1 VILDRYIVR
10 EIGKP
15 LGVVCAVLIAT
26 FMTYISARF
35 LADAADGLLPPRT
48 VLALVLLR
56 TGIAMEVLLPITLF
70 LSVVRGL
77 GRLHTDAEMI
87 AITAAGVPPARVVR
101 AVLGVALVVGLIVGV
116 LSLLVRPWAYE
127 QTYRLRAQAAVEFD
141 VRRLD
146 AGRFY
151 EKQRGDHVVF
161 AERYNR
167 EQDQLENV
175 FVHSEENGAVKVVYA
190 RRASQRVDRTGQR
203 LLVAHDGHYYQ
214 LQVGDG
220 GADRTATFGRAEIP
234 LGDDRE
240 VTLEYRRKSAATV
253 ELARSTGRSDIA
265 ELHWRLSLPVATVL
279 LALLA
284 VALSRTSPRRGPNAR
299 FGVAV
304 LVYAA
309 YYNLKALAKTL
320 VENGT
325 VPPFPGLLWVDAALL
340 LLVVLMLRHLL
351 RGARWTEP

>member
-35 LADAADGLLPPRT
+35 LADAADGILPPRT

-56 TGIAMEVLLPITLF
+56 TAIAVEVLLPITLF

-87 AITAAGVPPARVVR
+87 AITASGVSPVRVVR
-101 AVLGVALVVGLIVGV
+101 AVLGLALVVGLVVGV

-127 QTYRLRAQAAVEFD
+127 QAYRLRAQAAVEFD
-141 VRRLD
+141 VRRID

-151 EKQRGDHVVF
+151 EKQHGDHVVF
-161 AERYNR
+161 AERYNQ
-167 EQDQLENV
+167 EQDQLEGV
-175 FVHSEENGAVKVVYA
+175 FVHSEEDGAIKVIYA
-190 RRASQRVDRTGQR
+190 RRASQRVDRNGQR
-203 LLVAHDGHYYQ
+203 TLIAYDGTYYR
-214 LQVGDG
+214 LRVGE
-220 GADRTATFGRAEIP
+220 GADRLGTFGRAEIP
-234 LGDDRE
+234 LADDKD
-240 VTLEYRRKSAATV
+240 VALEYRRKSAPTA
-253 ELARSTGRSDIA
+253 ELARSSGRSDIA

-284 VALSRTSPRRGPNAR
+284 VPLSRTSPRQGRNAR

-309 YYNLKALAKTL
+309 YYNLKGLGKAL
-320 VENGT
+320 VDNGT
-325 VPPFPGLLWVDAALL
+325 IGPFPGLLWVDVALA
-340 LLVVLMLRHLL
+340 LLVVLMLRPLL
-351 RGARWTEP
+351 RGARWTNP

>member
-1 VILDRYIVR
+1 VILDRYVVR

-15 LGVVCAVLIAT
+15 LGVVCAALIAI

-35 LADAADGLLPPRT
+35 LADAADGMLPPRT

-56 TGIAMEVLLPITLF
+56 TAIALEVLLPITLF

-87 AITAAGVPPARVVR
+87 AMTAAGVSPARAVR
-101 AVLGVALVVGLIVGV
+101 AVLGLALLVGLAVGV
-116 LSLLVRPWAYE
+116 LSLLVRPRAYE

-151 EKQRGDHVVF
+151 EKQHGDHVVF
-161 AERYNR
+161 AERYDR
-167 EQDQLENV
+167 EQDQMEGV
-175 FVHSEENGAVKVVYA
+175 FIHSDEDGAVKVIFA
-190 RRASQRVDRTGQR
+190 RRATQRVDRTGQR
-203 LLVAHDGHYYQ
+203 VLTAYDGHYYR
-214 LQVGDG
+214 LRTGEG
-220 GADRTATFGRAEIP
+220 GADRTGTFGRAEIP
-234 LGDDRE
+234 LADDRD
-240 VTLEYRRKSAATV
+240 VTLEYRRKSAPTA
-253 ELARSTGRSDIA
+253 ELARSTVRSDIS
-265 ELHWRLSLPVATVL
+265 ELHWRLGLPVSTVL

-284 VALSRTSPRRGPNAR
+284 VPLSRTSPRQGRNAR

-309 YYNLKALAKTL
+309 YYNAKALAKSL
-320 VENGT
+320 VDNGT
-325 VPPFPGLLWVDAALL
+325 IGPFPGLLWVDAALL
-340 LLVVLMLRHLL
+340 VLVLVMLRPLL
-351 RGARWTEP
+351 RGTRWTDP